1 MRRFES
7 YYPCQIPK
15 NGASYEAP
23 FFFRLYFG
31 RKKTG
36 SLEGIDTNRCA
47 FGCVRQL
54 SSEGNGRTAAPL
66 PCGLDYLSADGR
78 MRLFTS
84 TLFFIMPFSSRNA
97 WSFSRE
103 AMSASVSVS

>member
-23 FFFRLYFG
+23 FFFFVCASG
-31 RKKTG
+31 PQKTG

-47 FGCVRQL
+47 FGGFRPK
-54 SSEGNGRTAAPL
+54 EKGRTAAPL

>member
-15 NGASYEAP
+15 NGASSYEAP
-23 FFFRLYFG
+23 FFYTFAASDMQKPVRSTHAK
-31 RKKTG
+31 RTG
-36 SLEGIDTNRCA
+36 MRSAEG
-47 FGCVRQL
+47 V
-54 SSEGNGRTAAPL
+54 
-66 PCGLDYLSADGR
+66 DYLRADGR

-84 TLFFIMPFSSRNA
+84 TLFCIMPFSSKNA
-97 WSFSRE
+97 WSFSSE

>member
-23 FFFRLYFG
+23 FFFVCTSQ
-31 RKKTG
+31 KTG
-36 SLEGIDTNRCA
+36 SLEGIDTNRRA
-47 FGCVRQL
+47 FGGFRPK
-54 SSEGNGRTAAPL
+54 GNGRTTAPF
-66 PCGLDYLSADGR
+66 PCEGDYLSADGR

-84 TLFFIMPFSSRNA
+84 TAFFIMPFSSRNA